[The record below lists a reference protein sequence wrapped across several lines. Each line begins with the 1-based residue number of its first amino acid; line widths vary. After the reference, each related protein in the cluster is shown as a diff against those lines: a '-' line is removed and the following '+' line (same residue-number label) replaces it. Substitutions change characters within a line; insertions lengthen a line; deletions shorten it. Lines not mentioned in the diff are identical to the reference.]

1 MHHRPYQAE
10 ADVELLQ
17 AFNAAAIART
27 DHCGYLHPGD
37 IPHHIFS
44 GNKHYD
50 PSKLLRIWEDERG
63 VAAWALIG
71 PRHKGY
77 DVQVRPDL
85 RGGGFEREVLRFADE
100 RTVELMRQHGI
111 EGEKLLGNAF
121 RCDTARAKLLTEL
134 GWIREDAPPYVLNRG
149 TLVGLP
155 NPVVPDG
162 YRIRSAHGPEEA
174 TTLAEIHVACFGA
187 TWTPDLYRR
196 YMQAPGYD
204 ADREYVA
211 VAPDGGFAAFT
222 VTWHDDHNRI
232 GLLEPVGTHP
242 EHRRRGLG
250 KAVVLHA
257 LHRMKEAG
265 MTWATVA
272 NTGTNESSR
281 ALYEACGFTPWRLI
295 DDYIKPIPAW
305 SDQLGA

>member
-134 GWIREDAPPYVLNRG
+134 GWIREDAPPYELNRG
-149 TLVGLP
+149 TPVGLP
-155 NPVVPDG
+155 DPVVPDW
-162 YRIRSAHGPEEA
+162 IPHPFRSWAGRGHHAGGDPRGMLRGHMDAGP
-174 TTLAEIHVACFGA
+174 LS
-187 TWTPDLYRR
+187 P
-196 YMQAPGYD
+196 
-204 ADREYVA
+204 
-211 VAPDGGFAAFT
+211 
-222 VTWHDDHNRI
+222 
-232 GLLEPVGTHP
+232 
-242 EHRRRGLG
+242 
-250 KAVVLHA
+250 LHA
-257 LHRMKEAG
+257 SA
-265 MTWATVA
+265 
-272 NTGTNESSR
+272 
-281 ALYEACGFTPWRLI
+281 RL
-295 DDYIKPIPAW
+295 
-305 SDQLGA
+305 